1 MNSYTSLG
9 QAEAQ
14 AAIAAIQAELIRR
27 GQAAVIAVADA
38 HGELIGLLR
47 RAIRNRVLIWPTT
60 AIRATSAGAR

>member
-1 MNSYTSLG
+1 MNSYISLG

-38 HGELIGLLR
+38 HAVVR
-47 RAIRNRVLIWPTT
+47 
-60 AIRATSAGAR
+60 